1 MLRAEALARLRTYYD
16 RICQER
22 FRWPLPPRESFNHW
36 VWRMQAQAAALGRD
50 GKSLLPDPVLAVPL
64 TEEDD
69 PAGPAEHRAK
79 TTALDSV
86 TGTPLKRQL
95 MEVRSTCAGP
105 SDPGGR
111 RRDPPSR

>member
-1 MLRAEALARLRTYYD
+1 MLRAEALARLRNYYD

-36 VWRMQAQAAALGRD
+36 VWRMQAQAAVLSRD
-50 GKSLLPDPVLAVPL
+50 GKSLLSDPVLAVPL
-64 TEEDD
+64 TEEDGH
-69 PAGPAEHRAK
+69 AGPIVHRTK

-95 MEVRSTCAGP
+95 IEVRSTGAVLAGQ
-105 SDPGGR
+105 GAGEF
-111 RRDPPSR
+111 PSR